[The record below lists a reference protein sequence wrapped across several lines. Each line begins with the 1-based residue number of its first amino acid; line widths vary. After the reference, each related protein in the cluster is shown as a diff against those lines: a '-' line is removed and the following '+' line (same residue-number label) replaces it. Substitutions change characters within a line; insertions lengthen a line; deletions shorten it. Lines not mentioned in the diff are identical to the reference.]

1 MMNLNKD
8 IFTVNKNKLGFI
20 LNKTFHKKYLNNW
33 FWSGKLLT
41 VCIQNKIGI
50 LALIMHIF
58 VKG

>member
-1 MMNLNKD
+1 MMNLNED

-41 VCIQNKIGI
+41 CDKYNYTRQKEINY
-50 LALIMHIF
+50 
-58 VKG
+58 